1 MQYETITD
9 TSKNPRRQGSLDPTV
24 PVKRSQ
30 GSLDPTVPVSDN
42 NKTVIIESGEKEKTA
57 AEAKQDIKNA
67 VPPAAGTER
76 TIKDLRPDPACR
88 RLLPAAGPGGIKIPG
103 AGAMLPGQ

>member
-76 TIKDLRPDPACR
+76 TEKRVSLR
-88 RLLPAAGPGGIKIPG
+88 RLEKIQPKKGPGAAGRN
-103 AGAMLPGQ
+103 LSFLWLLY

>member
-1 MQYETITD
+1 VQYETITD

-76 TIKDLRPDPACR
+76 TE
-88 RLLPAAGPGGIKIPG
+88 KICNSNHRQNKG
-103 AGAMLPGQ
+103 RNNNVV